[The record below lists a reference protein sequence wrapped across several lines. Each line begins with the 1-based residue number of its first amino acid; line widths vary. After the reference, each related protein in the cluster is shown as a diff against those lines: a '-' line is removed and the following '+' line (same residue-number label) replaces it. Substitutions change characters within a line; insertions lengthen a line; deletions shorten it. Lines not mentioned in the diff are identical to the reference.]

1 MAKKEE
7 QKTDLLD
14 QRIEEANH
22 VIHEHLD
29 DLQEMIEVAISEAC
43 EQYAVQF
50 ANTVVSKLLNGAD
63 HYAWKPTYGYDYSG
77 EVESDGKITVDS
89 TTTVR
94 DYLDEYTGSWEPSY
108 ISGHGKDWRTV
119 DDDLFEDV
127 TNLADEVYVNVFET
141 FLSENGFEDLV
152 DNDDVHIFDFVERLD
167 RDLDLSIPDIFETIG
182 ISDDT
187 SLFNF
192 LRMYTTNDEA
202 LDTYIARA
210 DEKEE
215 EARKKE
221 AEEKAK
227 AIAFSKKI
235 PENYADLYPFAR
247 TIKRHFVIHLGPTN
261 SGKTHDAIEAMRRH
275 ESGVYL
281 APLRLLAAEQQESLT
296 NDGYPCNLKTGEEE
310 QTVQDAKYLAATV
323 EMADFRTEIKCAV
336 IDECQMVSDPD
347 RGGAWTAA
355 IMGLPAKEMHL
366 CAAPYAENILIR
378 LIELCGDSYEV
389 VRNERKTPL
398 VVETGS
404 YNFPQ
409 DAQKGD
415 AFIVFSR
422 RNVHAVGAEL
432 QKAGKK
438 VSIIYGMLPPAVRHQ
453 QAEDFRTGKT
463 DVLVSTDAIGMGMN
477 LPIRRIVFLEQSKYD
492 GEKNRTLTTEETLQ
506 IAGRAGRYGVY
517 DTGFVTSFG
526 GRKMLRNT
534 MQRTPKD
541 IAVARIDFPPVLIDD
556 SVSKAVTLWRKD
568 TAHIGFTKA
577 YTDTLLQLA
586 KKAEE
591 YVDDPKLVYSL
602 ATIPF
607 DVDNENLYE
616 IWKQGVLQMASGTGN
631 VFSYLP
637 QVEGRGALGY
647 LEEAFREA
655 DLLYVFADR
664 FGYTEEKD
672 KITNLKEKI
681 SEKII
686 EQLSTKQLAS
696 RKCKYC
702 GKPLAWNYPYGM
714 CSDCYDQ
721 RYGYRSRWDDDDYY
735 DW

>member
-14 QRIEEANH
+14 QRIEEANR
-22 VIHEHLD
+22 VLHEHLD
-29 DLQEMIEVAISEAC
+29 DLQEMIEAAISEAC

-50 ANTVVSKLLNGAD
+50 ANTAVSELLNGAD
-63 HYAWKPTYGYDYSG
+63 HYVWKPTYGYDYSG
-77 EVESDGKITVDS
+77 EVESDGEMAADR
-89 TTTVR
+89 TTTIR

-108 ISGHGKDWRTV
+108 ISGRGKNWRTI
-119 DDDLFEDV
+119 DDDMLEDA
-127 TNLADEVYVNVFET
+127 TNLAGEVYVNVFET

-152 DNDDVHIFDFVERLD
+152 NNDDVHIFDFVERFD
-167 RDLDLSIPDIFETIG
+167 HDLDLSIPDIFETIG
-182 ISDDT
+182 ISDET
-187 SLFNF
+187 SLFSF
-192 LRMYTTNDEA
+192 LKMYTTNDEA
-202 LDTYIARA
+202 LDTYIAKA

-261 SGKTHDAIEAMRRH
+261 SGKTHDAIEAMKRH

-281 APLRLLAAEQQESLT
+281 APLRLLAAEQQEAMT

-310 QTVQDAKYLAATV
+310 QIVKDAKYLAATV
-323 EMADFRTEIKCAV
+323 EMADFYTEIECAV
-336 IDECQMVSDPD
+336 IDECQMVSDAD

-355 IMGLPAKEMHL
+355 IMGLPAKEIHL
-366 CAAPYAENILIR
+366 CAAPYAENILVR
-378 LIELCGDSYEV
+378 LIELCSDSYEI

-398 VVETGS
+398 VIESGS

-463 DVLVSTDAIGMGMN
+463 DVMVSTDAIGMGMN

-526 GRKMLRNT
+526 GRRMLRNT

-541 IAVARIDFPPVLIDD
+541 IAVARINFPSVLIDD

-568 TAHIGFTKA
+568 TAHTGFTKA

-591 YVDDPKLVYSL
+591 YVEDPKLVYSL

-607 DVDNENLYE
+607 DVGNENLYE
-616 IWKQGVLQMASGTGN
+616 IWKRGVLQMASGTGN

-637 QVEGRGALGY
+637 QVQGREDLGY

-664 FGYTEEKD
+664 FGYAEEKE
-672 KITNLKEKI
+672 KITNLKERI
-681 SEKII
+681 SQKII

-714 CSDCYDQ
+714 CSDCYDE
-721 RYGYRSRWDDDDYY
+721 RYGYHSRWYDDDDY